1 MEALKQDLG
10 VQSSRSK
17 MGIMNVEIVSF
28 LLFCIEPDTYA
39 SVHKAT
45 NFDNQPLPPSTARE
59 NSGILTPKT
68 PHDSRRVSSY
78 DINEP
83 FPWESE
89 KHSDQQPA
97 SRRETKRSSLHHHS
111 EDPLDDNY
119 LFSPTS
125 APIKP
130 KPRLSLQTKTE
141 DHDRTDDIPH
151 STEHQSPKPKPN
163 LLDTDWLSDP
173 QPTPT
178 TNENETDEVHHHTEQ
193 HIPSPENP
201 PLHDSNTYDDDEFDE
216 NDDSD
221 P

>member
-1 MEALKQDLG
+1 M
-10 VQSSRSK
+10 V
-17 MGIMNVEIVSF
+17 IMNTEIFSS

-45 NFDNQPLPPSTARE
+45 NFDNQPLPPPTGRE
-59 NSGILTPKT
+59 NSAILTPKT

-83 FPWESE
+83 LPWESE
-89 KHSDQQPA
+89 KNSDQQPA

-125 APIKP
+125 TTIKP

-141 DHDRTDDIPH
+141 DHNRTDDIPH
-151 STEHQSPKPKPN
+151 STIPKAN
-163 LLDTDWLSDP
+163 LLDTNWFSDP
-173 QPTPT
+173 QPTQT
-178 TNENETDEVHHHTEQ
+178 TDKNETEEIHHHTEQ
-193 HIPSPENP
+193 RIPSPENP
-201 PLHDSNTYDDDEFDE
+201 AFHDSNTYDDNDFDE

-221 P
+221 S